1 MLVDLKQNE
10 LDIAETKLLETL
22 FGSTELDA
30 KTQWLLKF
38 FNIDINNTIQ
48 TFENLMKPLMKP
60 LMLDDGTVDARL
72 ARSLVATKHP
82 LISNILPS
90 ENFRLVNIV
99 NEITTLLKGIKR

>member
-48 TFENLMKPLMKP
+48 TFENLMKPLM
-60 LMLDDGTVDARL
+60 LDDGMVDASL
-72 ARSLVATKHP
+72 ARSLVATKYP

>member
-48 TFENLMKPLMKP
+48 TFENLMKPLM
-60 LMLDDGTVDARL
+60 LDDGMVDASL

-82 LISNILPS
+82 LISNMLPS

>member
-48 TFENLMKPLMKP
+48 TFENLMKPLM
-60 LMLDDGTVDARL
+60 LDDGMVDASI
-72 ARSLVATKHP
+72 ARSLVATKYP

>member
-38 FNIDINNTIQ
+38 FNIDINKTIQ
-48 TFENLMKPLMKP
+48 TFENLMKPLM
-60 LMLDDGTVDARL
+60 LDDGIVDASL
-72 ARSLVATKHP
+72 ARSLVATKYP
-82 LISNILPS
+82 LISNMLPS

-99 NEITTLLKGIKR
+99 NEITTLFKGIKR

>member
-48 TFENLMKPLMKP
+48 TFENLMKPLM
-60 LMLDDGTVDARL
+60 LDDGMVDASL
-72 ARSLVATKHP
+72 ARSLVATKYP
-82 LISNILPS
+82 LISNMLPS

-99 NEITTLLKGIKR
+99 NEITTLFKGIKR

>member
-10 LDIAETKLLETL
+10 LDIAETKLLEAL

-48 TFENLMKPLMKP
+48 TFENLMKP

>member
-38 FNIDINNTIQ
+38 FNIDINNNIQ
-48 TFENLMKPLMKP
+48 TFENLMKPLM
-60 LMLDDGTVDARL
+60 LDDGMVDASL
-72 ARSLVATKHP
+72 ARSLVATKYP